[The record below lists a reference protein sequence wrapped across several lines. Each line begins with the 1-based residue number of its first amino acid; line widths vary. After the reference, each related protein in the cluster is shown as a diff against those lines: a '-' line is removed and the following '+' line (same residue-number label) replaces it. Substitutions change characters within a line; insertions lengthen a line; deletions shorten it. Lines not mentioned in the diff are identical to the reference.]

1 VEGNANMF
9 GVRVISTIGSIPND
23 NRNRRPPFQ
32 GGFIVHPNPGLKAW
46 AVIFYR
52 FAVIGNI
59 LASLFFTQSAMG
71 AQPSVNNPL
80 STQEATVQPE
90 SIISGYPVEPAYTL
104 SRYDEDYSF
113 LANPANRTEPLDLIK
128 YIPLLDLGPLYF
140 VTLGADIRE
149 QYEFIENDN
158 FGLGSV
164 NNHGYWLQR
173 IMLYSDW
180 HFGPYFRA
188 FVQLKTSEEEG
199 REPGPRPT
207 DRKRLDFNQAFVDF
221 SYPRTVLP
229 AAQSYVTLRLGRQE
243 IDFGDERL
251 LAVREGPNTRQS
263 FDGARLILNSSNG
276 RVDVFALRLDPD
288 ETGYFDNDPSW
299 SHATVWGVYSTV
311 PLTTKSTAAKLNNI
325 SLDLFYIG
333 FQHGGAQFNQGIGD
347 ELRHSIGGRLWRAH
361 HINGLDF
368 NLFGVYQ
375 FGTFAGKEISAF
387 SAAVDAGYK
396 LFNLP
401 WAPRIAG
408 SLQISS
414 GGGNGKLETFNAMF
428 PAGYYYGG
436 ALDEQIGPANAIIL
450 QSELDLHPTASLVIN
465 LKTMFVWRED
475 TADGLYNV
483 PGFLILSGS
492 SNGRRYVGASPQV
505 LMTQQLGRHLSV
517 SWNYYHFFRGGFLTS
532 QVGTKDVD
540 YFSTW
545 LSYTF

>member
-1 VEGNANMF
+1 M
-9 GVRVISTIGSIPND
+9 
-23 NRNRRPPFQ
+23 
-32 GGFIVHPNPGLKAW
+32 KAF
-46 AVIFYR
+46 AKF
-52 FAVIGNI
+52 FAVSSTFALLV
-59 LASLFFTQSAMG
+59 LARSAIG
-71 AQPSVNNPL
+71 AQPSVSNSL
-80 STQEATVQPE
+80 TAEDIAIQPE
-90 SIISGYPVEPAYTL
+90 SIVSGYPVAPTYTL
-104 SRYDEDYSF
+104 SRYDEDYSY
-113 LANPANRTEPLDLIK
+113 LANPANRTELLDLIK
-128 YIPLLDLGPLYF
+128 YIPLFDWGQFYF
-140 VTLGADIRE
+140 VSLGGDIRE
-149 QYEFIENDN
+149 QYEFVENDN

-164 NNHGYWLQR
+164 NNNGYWLQR

-180 HFGPYFRA
+180 HFGPFFRA

-207 DRKRLDFNQAFVDF
+207 DRKRLDFNQAFVDV

-229 AAQSYVTLRLGRQE
+229 ADQAYLTLRLGRQE

-263 FDGARLILNSSNG
+263 FDGARLILNSSEG
-276 RVDVFALRLDPD
+276 RVDVFALRVDPD

-299 SHATVWGVYSTV
+299 SHATVWGVYSTF

-347 ELRHSIGGRLWRAH
+347 ELRHSVGGRLWRAH

-375 FGTFAGKEISAF
+375 FGSFSGKQISAF
-387 SAAVDAGYK
+387 SAAIDAGYK
-396 LFNLP
+396 FFNLP

-408 SLQISS
+408 SLQVSS
-414 GGGNGKLETFNAMF
+414 GDSSLHGSRLETFNAMF

-450 QSELDLHPTASLVIN
+450 QSELDLHPTATLVIN
-465 LKTMFVWRED
+465 LKTLFAWRED

-483 PGFLILSGS
+483 PGGLVLSGT
-492 SNGRRYVGASPQV
+492 SNGRQYVGASPQV
-505 LMTQQLGRHLSV
+505 LITQQFGRHLSV

-532 QVGTKDVD
+532 QAGTKDVD

-545 LSYTF
+545 MSYTF

>member
-1 VEGNANMF
+1 
-9 GVRVISTIGSIPND
+9 
-23 NRNRRPPFQ
+23 
-32 GGFIVHPNPGLKAW
+32 LKAP
-46 AVIFYR
+46 AIF
-52 FAVIGNI
+52 FLVANAF
-59 LASLFFTQSAMG
+59 ASLVLIPSAICAQSSVSNSLS
-71 AQPSVNNPL
+71 AQE
-80 STQEATVQPE
+80 TTIQPE
-90 SIISGYPVEPAYTL
+90 SIVSGYPVEPAYTL

-113 LANPANRTEPLDLIK
+113 LANPANRTKPLDLIK

-140 VTLGADIRE
+140 VTLGGDIRE

-180 HFGPYFRA
+180 HFGHYFRT
-188 FVQLKTSEEEG
+188 FVQFKTSEEEG

-229 AAQSYVTLRLGRQE
+229 ADQSYVTLRLGRQE

-276 RVDVFALRLDPD
+276 RVDLFALRVDPD

-299 SHATVWGVYSTV
+299 SHATVWGAYATV
-311 PLTTKSTAAKLNNI
+311 PLTTKSTAARLNNI
-325 SLDLFYIG
+325 GLDLFYIG
-333 FQHGGAQFNQGIGD
+333 FQHGGAQFNQGVGD
-347 ELRHSIGGRLWRAH
+347 ELRHSVGGRLWRAH

-375 FGTFAGKEISAF
+375 FGSFAGKGISAF
-387 SAAVDAGYK
+387 SAAIDAGYK

-450 QSELDLHPTASLVIN
+450 QSELDLHPTANLVIN

-475 TADGLYNV
+475 TADALYNV
-483 PGFLILSGS
+483 PGFVVLSGS
-492 SNGRRYVGASPQV
+492 SNSRRYVGASPQV
-505 LMTQQLGRHLSV
+505 LITQQLGRHLSV

-532 QVGTKDVD
+532 QAGTRDVD
-540 YFSTW
+540 YFSSW

>member
-1 VEGNANMF
+1 M
-9 GVRVISTIGSIPND
+9 RRSSSIPYKQVK
-23 NRNRRPPFQ
+23 P
-32 GGFIVHPNPGLKAW
+32 
-46 AVIFYR
+46 
-52 FAVIGNI
+52 
-59 LASLFFTQSAMG
+59 LANFFPIANAIATLVLIPSAMG
-71 AQPSVNNPL
+71 AQPSVSN
-80 STQEATVQPE
+80 SSSSEDTAIQPQ
-90 SIISGYPVEPAYTL
+90 SIVSGYPVAPTYTL
-104 SRYDEDYSF
+104 LRYDEDYSY
-113 LANPANRTEPLDLIK
+113 LATPANRTEPLDLIK
-128 YIPLLDLGPLYF
+128 YIPLFDLGPFYF
-140 VTLGADIRE
+140 VTLGGDIRE

-173 IMLYSDW
+173 LMLYSDW

-188 FVQLKTSEEEG
+188 FVQLKSSEEEG

-207 DRKRLDFNQAFVDF
+207 DRKRLDFSQAFVDF
-221 SYPRTVLP
+221 SYPRTILP
-229 AAQSYVTLRLGRQE
+229 TDRAYLTLRLGRQE

-263 FDGARLILNSSNG
+263 FDGARLILNLSEG
-276 RVDVFALRLDPD
+276 RVDLFALRVDPD

-299 SHATVWGVYSTV
+299 SHATVWGVYSTF
-311 PLTTKSTAAKLNNI
+311 PLTTKSSAAKLNNI

-375 FGTFAGKEISAF
+375 FGSFAGKPISAF
-387 SAAVDAGYK
+387 SAAIDAGYK

-408 SLQISS
+408 SLQVSS
-414 GGGNGKLETFNAMF
+414 GDSSLRGSRLETFNAMF

-450 QSELDLHPTASLVIN
+450 QSELDLHPTATLVIN
-465 LKTMFVWRED
+465 LKTLFVWRED
-475 TADGLYNV
+475 TADGLYNT
-483 PGFLILSGS
+483 PGGLILSGS
-492 SNGRRYVGASPQV
+492 SSSRRYVGASPQV
-505 LMTQQLGRHLSV
+505 LITQQLGRHLSV
-517 SWNYYHFFRGGFLTS
+517 SWNYYHFFRDGFLTNN
-532 QVGTKDVD
+532 QVETRDVD

-545 LSYTF
+545 LTYTF

>member
-1 VEGNANMF
+1 MHMMNSIAKSVACHQWVCEAYF
-9 GVRVISTIGSIPND
+9 GFYREAVIQCS
-23 NRNRRPPFQ
+23 
-32 GGFIVHPNPGLKAW
+32 PGLQAW

-59 LASLFFTQSAMG
+59 LASLVFTQSAMG
-71 AQPSVNNPL
+71 VQPSVDSPL
-80 STQEATVQPE
+80 STQETTIQPE
-90 SIISGYPVEPAYTL
+90 SIVSGYPVEPAYTL

-113 LANPANRTEPLDLIK
+113 LAYPANRTEPLDLIK

-164 NNHGYWLQR
+164 NNHGYRLQR

-207 DRKRLDFNQAFVDF
+207 DRKRLDFNQVFVDL

-229 AAQSYVTLRLGRQE
+229 ADQSYLTLRLGRQE

-263 FDGARLILNSSNG
+263 FDGARLILNSSDG
-276 RVDVFALRLDPD
+276 RVDVFALRVDPD

-299 SHATVWGVYSTV
+299 SHATVWGVYSTF
-311 PLTTKSTAAKLNNI
+311 PLTTKSTAAELNNI

-333 FQHGGAQFNQGIGD
+333 FEHGQAQFNQGVGD

-375 FGTFAGKEISAF
+375 FGSFAGKQISAF
-387 SAAVDAGYK
+387 SAAIDAGYK
-396 LFNLP
+396 VFNLP

-414 GGGNGKLETFNAMF
+414 GDSSLHGSKLETFNAMF

-436 ALDEQIGPANAIIL
+436 ALDEQIGPANAIVL

-465 LKTMFVWRED
+465 LKAMFVWRED

-483 PGFLILSGS
+483 PGFVVLPGS
-492 SNGRRYVGASPQV
+492 SNSHHYVGASPQV
-505 LMTQQLGRHLSV
+505 LITQQLGRHMSV
-517 SWNYYHFFRGGFLTS
+517 SFNYYHFYRGGFLTS
-532 QVGTKDVD
+532 QPETKDVD
-540 YFSTW
+540 YFSIWT
-545 LSYTF
+545 SYTF